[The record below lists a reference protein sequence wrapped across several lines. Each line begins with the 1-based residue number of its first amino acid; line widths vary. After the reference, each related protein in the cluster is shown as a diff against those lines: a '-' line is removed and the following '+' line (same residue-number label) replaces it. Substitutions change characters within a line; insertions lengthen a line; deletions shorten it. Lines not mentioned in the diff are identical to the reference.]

1 MAGPEAIVQRITISI
16 DDALLETV
24 DRLGRQRG
32 YQSRSE
38 AMRDIV
44 REAAVGDHA
53 ALPGDVPCMATLSYV
68 FEHET
73 RDLARRLTHAQ
84 HDHHALTVST
94 LHVHVDHRDCLEVMV
109 LKGTVEQVRAFA
121 NALVTQ
127 RGVRHGNLH
136 LIPVEPAE
144 RHGHPHLHGHGA
156 HDHPDKQR

>member
-1 MAGPEAIVQRITISI
+1 MQRITISI

-44 REAAVGDHA
+44 REAAVGDRA
-53 ALPGDVPCMATLSYV
+53 MMAGDAPCMATLTYV

-73 RDLARRLTHAQ
+73 RDLARRLTLAQ
-84 HDHHALTVST
+84 HDHHDLSVST

-109 LKGTVEQVRAFA
+109 LKGTVDQVRAFA
-121 NALVTQ
+121 DALVTQ
-127 RGVRHGNLH
+127 RGVRHGSLH
-136 LIPVEPAE
+136 LIPVDASEG
-144 RHGHPHLHGHGA
+144 HGHPHLHGHGA
-156 HDHPDKQR
+156 HRHHDEHR

>member
-1 MAGPEAIVQRITISI
+1 MQRITISI

-44 REAAVGDHA
+44 REAAVADGSVMAGDA
-53 ALPGDVPCMATLSYV
+53 PCMATLTFV

-73 RDLARRLTHAQ
+73 RDLARRLTLAQ
-84 HDHHALTVST
+84 HDHHELSVST

-109 LKGTVEQVRAFA
+109 LRGTVYQVKAFA
-121 NALVTQ
+121 DAVITQ
-127 RGVRHGNLH
+127 RGVRHGSLH
-136 LIPVEPAE
+136 LIPIDSGEG
-144 RHGHPHLHGHGA
+144 HGHPHLHGHGA
-156 HDHPDKQR
+156 HQHHQG